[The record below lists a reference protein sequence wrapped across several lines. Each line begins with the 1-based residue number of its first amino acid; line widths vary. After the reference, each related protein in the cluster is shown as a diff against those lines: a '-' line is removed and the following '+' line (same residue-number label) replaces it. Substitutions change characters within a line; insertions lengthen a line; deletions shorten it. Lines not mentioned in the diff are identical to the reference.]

1 MKDKIKFLICIILTI
16 FFLNFLSNLKLIF
29 IYSKLSLISYNDDII
44 MNNLIYNLVNNVV
57 FGILIGS
64 AVYMVF
70 ISQSSSKKKI
80 LNYLCNLFVA
90 SILMTIY
97 IVVYENF
104 GEKYTFLKD
113 IMQVLYYIIILG
125 IPYIAII
132 AVTKLINY
140 IYQRIIIKK
149 LNAELNKVD
158 IKNLDKKI
166 LLTTIVSLSVIAVI
180 VVISLIVCNSA
191 TIS

>member
-166 LLTTIVSLSVIAVI
+166 LTSSDLEKVKQELLKLV
-180 VVISLIVCNSA
+180 
-191 TIS
+191 